1 MSWWVYTDPSST
13 GTCERCKRSA
23 AEHTWVCIACATAR
37 RPNARLAAGDQ
48 KSFSLHTYKDHVRM
62 VNSSTPRCDCPKDA
76 IPAPPP
82 VPTPEPGAVSGGP
95 QVQMSRE
102 EHIRAAMERARAN
115 AAALAGGQAPPEA
128 RVTVRAPNALQCGCS
143 GCGGCTGGTSCFRPP
158 DGDQGR
164 CIVCSF
170 LGPKAAPKASA
181 ASTMP
186 APPEVEG
193 VEESP
198 SAKPVSNAVRV
209 EVDVVVVPSD
219 ER

>member
-1 MSWWVYTDPSST
+1 
-13 GTCERCKRSA
+13 
-23 AEHTWVCIACATAR
+23 
-37 RPNARLAAGDQ
+37 
-48 KSFSLHTYKDHVRM
+48 
-62 VNSSTPRCDCPKDA
+62 
-76 IPAPPP
+76 
-82 VPTPEPGAVSGGP
+82 
-95 QVQMSRE
+95 MSRE
-102 EHIRAAMERARAN
+102 EHIRAAMEGSCER
-115 AAALAGGQAPPEA
+115 GGP
-128 RVTVRAPNALQCGCS
+128 RRWS
-143 GCGGCTGGTSCFRPP
+143 GTPRSTGDGASSERTSVWVLGLGGCTGGTSCFRTP